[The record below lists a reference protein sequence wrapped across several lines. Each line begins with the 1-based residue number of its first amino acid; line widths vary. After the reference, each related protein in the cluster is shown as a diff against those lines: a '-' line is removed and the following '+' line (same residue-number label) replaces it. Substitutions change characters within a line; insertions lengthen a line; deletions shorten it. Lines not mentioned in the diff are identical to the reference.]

1 LKTFLTATSGKSNSV
16 ARAVSADILG
26 EEVFW
31 DWDGWFNRSLLDD

>member
-16 ARAVSADILG
+16 ARVVAADILG

-31 DWDGWFNRSLLDD
+31 DWDGWFTCSLLND